1 MLAWTKKKDKKPY
14 KAIEKYWCASD
25 VKDVFLMNTAEVPML
40 IQNSPT
46 FFFLKKKKEYFFGQF
61 FCVWK

>member
-46 FFFLKKKKEYFFGQF
+46 FFFF
-61 FCVWK
+61 